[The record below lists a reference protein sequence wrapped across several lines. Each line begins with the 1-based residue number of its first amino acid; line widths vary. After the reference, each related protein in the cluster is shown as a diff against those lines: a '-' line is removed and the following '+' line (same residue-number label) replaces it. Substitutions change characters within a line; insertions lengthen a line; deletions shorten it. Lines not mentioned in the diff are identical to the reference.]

1 MRFGTVPMFRTMLKL
16 AMIGVS
22 YTIINNGPFPMILIV
37 TKFTFIMPHRF
48 TITINLIFNEFV
60 TAISLPLSIF
70 KHTKT
75 VANNINEKRVF
86 CYKLRKNN
94 NNHNHHHR
102 HYHHIKDNFVG
113 PTPHRIHHWD
123 NGIYHV
129 PA

>member
-48 TITINLIFNEFV
+48 TISINLIFNEFV

-86 CYKLRKNN
+86 CYKLKKEQQQSEQAPPLSPDKGQLCWT
-94 NNHNHHHR
+94 
-102 HYHHIKDNFVG
+102 Y
-113 PTPHRIHHWD
+113 PT
-123 NGIYHV
+123 
-129 PA
+129 